1 MNRVPEFNDTDL
13 SIPRLTWG
21 ILLISVLSL
30 YLELLFIRWIS
41 TEIRIFAYL
50 QNTILVVCFLGL
62 GLGMFT
68 SSKPIH
74 LKHSLIP
81 MLIFLFLLALPA
93 TRSVLGSVSEMLSVL
108 GDLVIWE
115 NIITTSP
122 STAVIFVTVGLL
134 ITYGLLLL
142 IVDIFTPLGRILGRL
157 MNAHSNPILAYSA
170 NIAGSILGTWAFV
183 WFSYSYMPPF
193 VWLLAGGLL
202 LTFFVFRFK
211 HDQRINLALVGM
223 LVLLSWFAS
232 QSPDVMETIW
242 SPYQKLDVRSSHEN
256 EVGEYIVTVNNAGYQ
271 GLIDLGLENVR
282 SDPAVFPP
290 ELAGLSQYDLPAL
303 LHPDPKSMLI
313 VGAGTGN
320 DAAGALRN
328 DVQQI
333 VAVDIDPAIISIGRE
348 LHPESPYSN
357 PKVRVVNDD
366 ARSFLS
372 NTHEKFDVISFGL
385 LDSHTTTAMTNAR
398 LDHYVY
404 TLESIRQ
411 ARSRLAENGVMVLSF
426 EAQKKFIAERI
437 RLALVEVFDQEPL
450 VFQIPYSSYGW
461 GGVMF
466 VAGDLEGVQQQ
477 LDANENLAA
486 YIKDLQVSH
495 PLNLG
500 DDTRIT
506 TDDWPYIYLESP
518 RIPVIYFLLF
528 GIMALIV
535 VRSFRKWDASLG
547 FTVGNAGFW
556 HFAFL
561 GTAFLLLEVQNIS
574 KASVSL
580 GNTWQVN
587 AVIITAVLLM
597 ALLANW
603 IEYKFPRLPLLP
615 VYFLLIGTS
624 LGLYFMDIASFNHL
638 PYMQRAFVVG
648 GLTSLP
654 MLFSGIVFIRSF
666 AATPDKSNALGANL
680 IGATFGALLQSIT
693 FITGIK
699 ALLLV
704 VALFYLLALLTAPH
718 LKESRSL
725 VMQK

>member
-1 MNRVPEFNDTDL
+1 MYKAPEFNDLDI

-68 SSKPIH
+68 SSKPIR

-115 NIITTSP
+115 SIITTSP
-122 STAVIFVTVGLL
+122 LTAVIFVTVGLL

-183 WFSYSYMPPF
+183 LFSYFYMPPF
-193 VWLLAGGLL
+193 VWLFAGGLL
-202 LTFFVFRFK
+202 LTFFVLRVK

-242 SPYQKLDVRSSHEN
+242 SPYQKLDVRASRGN

-282 SDPAVFPP
+282 SNPVAFPR

-328 DVQQI
+328 GVQQVI
-333 VAVDIDPAIISIGRE
+333 AVDIDPAIISIGRE
-348 LHPESPYSN
+348 LHPERPYSN

-372 NTHEKFDVISFGL
+372 NTNEKYDVISFGL

-495 PLNLG
+495 PLNLR
-500 DDTRIT
+500 DATRIT

-547 FTVGNAGFW
+547 FTVGNTGFW

-587 AVIITAVLLM
+587 AVIITAVLMM

-603 IEYKFPRLPLLP
+603 IEYKFPGLPLLP

-624 LGLYFMDIASFNHL
+624 LGLYFMDLASFNHL
-638 PYMQRAFVVG
+638 PYIQRAFVVG

-666 AATPDKSNALGANL
+666 TATPDKSNALGANL
-680 IGATFGALLQSIT
+680 IGATFGALLQSTT
-693 FITGIK
+693 FVTGIK

-704 VALFYLLALLTAPH
+704 VALFYLLALLTSPH
-718 LKESRSL
+718 LRGSRSL

>member
-1 MNRVPEFNDTDL
+1 MNKPPEFDDSDL

-30 YLELLFIRWIS
+30 YLELLLIRWIS

-50 QNTILVVCFLGL
+50 QNTILIVCFLGL

-68 SSKPIH
+68 SSKPIRM
-74 LKHSLIP
+74 KHSLIP
-81 MLIFLFLLALPA
+81 LLIFLSLLALPV
-93 TRSVLGSVSEMLSVL
+93 TRSLLGKVSELLSVL

-115 NIITTSP
+115 SFVTSSLRTT
-122 STAVIFVTVGLL
+122 VIFVTIGLL
-134 ITYGLLLL
+134 ITYVLLVLV
-142 IVDIFTPLGRILGRL
+142 VDIFTPLGRILGRL
-157 MNAHSNPILAYSA
+157 MNAHPNPILAYSA

-183 WFSYSYMPPF
+183 LLSYFYMPPY
-193 VWLLAGGLL
+193 VWLFAAGVLMIL
-202 LTFFVFRFK
+202 FVARGK
-211 HDQRINLALVGM
+211 HDQRINLALVGAV
-223 LVLLSWFAS
+223 VLLSWFAS

-242 SPYQKLDVRSSHEN
+242 SPYQKLEVRTSDQD
-256 EVGEYIVTVNNAGYQ
+256 EVGEFIVTVNNAGYQ
-271 GLIDLGLENVR
+271 GLIDLSVENVR
-282 SDPAVFPP
+282 SKPAEYPR
-290 ELAGLSQYDLPAL
+290 ELAGMSQYDLPAL
-303 LHPDPKSMLI
+303 FHPNPKTMLI

-320 DAAGALRN
+320 DAAAALRN
-328 DVQQI
+328 GVQQI
-333 VAVDIDPAIISIGRE
+333 VAVDIDPAIIAIGRD
-348 LHPESPYSN
+348 LHPEKPYSN
-357 PKVRVVNDD
+357 PNVRVITDD
-366 ARSFLS
+366 ARSFLA
-372 NTHEKFDVISFGL
+372 NTTEKFDVISFGL

-404 TLESIRQ
+404 TLESIKE
-411 ARSRLAENGVMVLSF
+411 AKSRLAEGGVMVLSF

-437 RLALVEVFDQEPL
+437 YLALVEVFGQKPL
-450 VFQIPYSSYGW
+450 VFQIPYSPFGW

-466 VAGDLEGVQQQ
+466 VTGDLEGVQRQ
-477 LDANENLAA
+477 LDANNRLAS
-486 YIKDLQVSH
+486 YIEELQETY
-495 PLNLG
+495 PIELG
-500 DDTRIT
+500 NTTRIT

-518 RIPVIYFLLF
+518 RIPVIYYLLF
-528 GIMALIV
+528 GIMALIM
-535 VRSFRKWDASLG
+535 VRSFLKWDAGLR
-547 FTVGNAGFW
+547 FTVGTAGFW

-587 AVIITAVLLM
+587 AVIISAVLMM

-624 LGLYFMDIASFNHL
+624 LGLYFLDLANFNHL
-638 PYMQRAFVVG
+638 PYAQRAFVVG

-666 AATPDKSNALGANL
+666 AATRDKSGALGANL

-693 FITGIK
+693 FVTGIRF
-699 ALLLV
+699 LLLV
-704 VALFYLLALLTAPH
+704 VIVFYLLALLTAPRW
-718 LKESRSL
+718 KA
-725 VMQK
+725 VN

>member
-1 MNRVPEFNDTDL
+1 MNKPPGFNDTDL

-68 SSKPIH
+68 SSKPIR

-81 MLIFLFLLALPA
+81 MLIFLSLLAVPA
-93 TRSVLGSVSEMLSVL
+93 TRSLLGSVSELLSVL
-108 GDLVIWE
+108 GDLMIWE
-115 NIITTSP
+115 SFVTSSP
-122 STAVIFVTVGLL
+122 VTAVIFVTIGLL
-134 ITYGLLLL
+134 ITYGLLVLV
-142 IVDIFTPLGRILGRL
+142 VDIFTPMGRILGRL

-183 WFSYSYMPPF
+183 MLSSFYMPPY
-193 VWLLAGGLL
+193 VWLFAGGALMV
-202 LTFFVFRFK
+202 FFVFRGK
-211 HDQRINLALVGM
+211 HDRRINLTLVGAV
-223 LVLLSWFAS
+223 VLLSWFAS
-232 QSPDVMETIW
+232 QSHDVIETIW
-242 SPYQKLDVRSSHEN
+242 SPYQKLEVRTNREN

-271 GLIDLGLENVR
+271 GLIDLSLENVL
-282 SDPAVFPP
+282 SNPADYPR
-290 ELAGLSQYDLPAL
+290 EMAGLSQYDLPAL
-303 LHPDPKSMLI
+303 LHPNPETMLI

-328 DVQQI
+328 GVRQI

-348 LHPESPYSN
+348 LHPEKPYSN
-357 PKVRVVNDD
+357 PNVRVINDD
-366 ARSFLS
+366 ARSYLS
-372 NTHEKFDVISFGL
+372 NTNEKFDVISFGL

-398 LDHYVY
+398 LDYYVY
-404 TLESIRQ
+404 TLESIEQ
-411 ARSRLAENGVMVLSF
+411 AKSRLAEGGVMVLSF
-426 EAQKKFIAERI
+426 EVQKKFIAERI
-437 RLALVEVFDQEPL
+437 RLALVEVFGQDPI
-450 VFQIPYSSYGW
+450 VFQIPYSSFGW
-461 GGVMF
+461 GGVIF
-466 VAGDLEGVQQQ
+466 VAGDLESVQRQ
-477 LDANENLAA
+477 LDVNEDLAA
-486 YIKDLQVSH
+486 YIKDLQETY

-500 DDTRIT
+500 NATRIT

-518 RIPVIYFLLF
+518 KIPVIYFLLF
-528 GIMALIV
+528 GIMTLIM
-535 VRSFRKWDASLG
+535 VRSFRKWDASSS
-547 FTVGNAGFW
+547 FTFGNASFW

-587 AVIITAVLLM
+587 AVIITAVLMM

-615 VYFLLIGTS
+615 VYSLLIGTS
-624 LGLYFMDIASFNHL
+624 LGLYFIDLAGFNHL
-638 PYMQRAFVVG
+638 PYIQRAFIVG

-693 FITGIK
+693 FVTGIK
-699 ALLLV
+699 FLLLV
-704 VALFYLLALLTAPH
+704 VAVFYILASLTAPD
-718 LKESRSL
+718 LKGSKSL
-725 VMQK
+725 VKRL

>member
-1 MNRVPEFNDTDL
+1 MSKPPEFNDNDL

-50 QNTILVVCFLGL
+50 QNTVLVVCFLGL

-68 SSKPIH
+68 PSKPIR

-81 MLIFLFLLALPA
+81 MLIILFLMALPA
-93 TRSVLGSVSEMLSVL
+93 TRSALGGISEMLSVL
-108 GDLVIWE
+108 GDLVIWQS
-115 NIITTSP
+115 IVTSSP
-122 STAVIFVTVGLL
+122 LTAVIFVSIGLL
-134 ITYGLLLL
+134 MTYGLLVLV
-142 IVDIFTPLGRILGRL
+142 VDIFIPMGRILGRL

-170 NIAGSILGTWAFV
+170 NIAGSLLGTWAFV
-183 WFSYSYMPPF
+183 LLSYFYMPPY
-193 VWLLAGGLL
+193 VWLLGGGALL
-202 LTFFVFRFK
+202 VFFVLREK
-211 HDQRINLALVGM
+211 QDRRINLALVGGII
-223 LVLLSWFAS
+223 LLSWFAS
-232 QSPDVMETIW
+232 QSPGVMETVW
-242 SPYQKLDVRSSHEN
+242 SPYQKLDVRTSREN
-256 EVGEYIVTVNNAGYQ
+256 EVGKYIVTVNNAGYQ
-271 GLIDLGLENVR
+271 GLIDLSLQNVL
-282 SDPAVFPP
+282 SNP
-290 ELAGLSQYDLPAL
+290 EEYPREQAGLSQYDLPAL
-303 LHPDPKSMLI
+303 LHPNPERMLI

-328 DVQQI
+328 GVRQI
-333 VAVDIDPAIISIGRE
+333 VAVEIDPAIIAIGRQ
-348 LHPESPYSN
+348 LHPEQPYSN
-357 PKVRVVNDD
+357 PNVRVINDD
-366 ARSFLS
+366 ARSFFS
-372 NTHEKFDVISFGL
+372 NSTEKFDVISFGL

-404 TLESIRQ
+404 TLESIRE
-411 ARSRLAENGVMVLSF
+411 AKSRLAEGGVMVLSF
-426 EAQKKFIAERI
+426 EAQKIFIAERI
-437 RLALVEVFDQEPL
+437 HLALVDVFEQEPL
-450 VFQIPYSSYGW
+450 VFRIPYNSYGW

-466 VAGDLEGVQQQ
+466 VTGDLENIRQQ
-477 LDANENLAA
+477 LDANEDLAA
-486 YIKDLQVSH
+486 YIEDLQESN
-495 PLNLG
+495 PLELG
-500 DDTRIT
+500 NSTRIT

-518 RIPVIYFLLF
+518 KIPAIYFLLF

-535 VRSFRKWDASLG
+535 VRSFRKWDASLS
-547 FTVGNAGFW
+547 FTVGSAGFW

-587 AVIITAVLLM
+587 AVIITAVLMM

-624 LGLYFMDIASFNHL
+624 LGLYFIDLASFNHL
-638 PYMQRAFVVG
+638 PYIQRAFVVG
-648 GLTSLP
+648 GLSSLP

-666 AATPDKSNALGANL
+666 AATADKSNALGANL

-699 ALLLV
+699 FLLLV
-704 VALFYLLALLTAPH
+704 VAVFYLLAMLTAPYW
-718 LKESRSL
+718 KGNNSL
-725 VMQK
+725 VKR

>member
-41 TEIRIFAYL
+41 AEIRIFAYL
-50 QNTILVVCFLGL
+50 QNTILIVCFLGL

-68 SSKPIH
+68 SSKPIR
-74 LKHSLIP
+74 LKYSLIP

-122 STAVIFVTVGLL
+122 LTAVFFVTVGLL

-183 WFSYSYMPPF
+183 WFSYFYMPPY

-202 LTFFVFRFK
+202 LTFFVLRVK

-223 LVLLSWFAS
+223 IVLLSWFAS

-242 SPYQKLDVRSSHEN
+242 SPYQKLDVRASREN

-282 SDPAVFPP
+282 SDPAAFPR
-290 ELAGLSQYDLPAL
+290 EMVGLSQYDLPAL
-303 LHPDPKSMLI
+303 LHPDPGTMLI

-372 NTHEKFDVISFGL
+372 NTDEKFDVISFGL

-477 LDANENLAA
+477 LDANEDLAA
-486 YIKDLQVSH
+486 YIKELQESR

-500 DDTRIT
+500 DATRIT

-518 RIPVIYFLLF
+518 RIPAIYFLLF

-535 VRSFRKWDASLG
+535 VRSFRKWDASLS

-587 AVIITAVLLM
+587 AVIITAVLMM

-638 PYMQRAFVVG
+638 PYMHRAFVVG

-666 AATPDKSNALGANL
+666 AATPDKSNSLGANL